1 MRHSRG
7 TDQRSLIDILDRVL
21 DKGIV
26 IDATVRL
33 SVIGIDVV
41 GVDAQITVASVQ
53 TYLQLCEDPRAY
65 EFGLL
70 PGEPPPHSLP
80 KPVDLVAE
88 SDAAVGRGKEVEPV
102 QAGASLGGAVPAGDP
117 EELGRAAFHEE
128 PSEEEG
134 V

>member
-1 MRHSRG
+1 MRHPRG
-7 TDQRSLIDILDRVL
+7 TDGRSLIDILDRVL

-26 IDATVRL
+26 IDATVRVSL
-33 SVIGIDVV
+33 IGIDVV
-41 GVDAQITVASVQ
+41 GVDAQITVASFQ

-70 PGEPPPHSLP
+70 PGEPPHSLP
-80 KPVDLVAE
+80 KPVDMPAD
-88 SDAAVGRGKEVEPV
+88 SGAAVATGEEVEPV
-102 QAGASLGGAVPAGDP
+102 EAGPSLGGAVPAADP

-128 PSEEEG
+128 PAEEEG

>member
-7 TDQRSLIDILDRVL
+7 RDQRSLIDILDRVL

-26 IDATVRL
+26 IDATVRV

-41 GVDAQITVASVQ
+41 GVDAQITVASFQ

-70 PGEPPPHSLP
+70 PGEPPRHSRP
-80 KPVDLVAE
+80 RPDLVVE
-88 SDAAVGRGKEVEPV
+88 SGAAVATGEEVEPV
-102 QAGASLGGAVPAGDP
+102 EAGASLGGAVPAADP
-117 EELGRAAFHEE
+117 GELGRAAFHEE